1 MTLVFKKVSSIDPVA
16 DFIAGRLIHHL
27 EEGKRVLWLVPG
39 GSSIAIAAAVSHR
52 LKGKPLSKLAVT
64 LTDERHG
71 EINHPDSNWRQLDE
85 AGFELPGAS
94 LRPVLQGLD
103 LGSTV
108 SSFAETLKEEF
119 DRADYRLGFFGIGPD
134 GHTAGILP
142 GSPAVRSGGLT
153 AGYDAGNFLRLTMT
167 PPAIDQLD
175 EAVVYAVGEAKWPV
189 IDALTTSI
197 DWDVQPAQALKQ
209 VPRLTVFNDHLGEN
223 A

>member
-1 MTLVFKKVSSIDPVA
+1 MTIVFKKVSSIDPVA
-16 DFIAGRLIHHL
+16 DFIAGRLIQHL

-39 GSSIAIAAAVSHR
+39 GSSIVIAAAVSQH
-52 LKGKPLSKLAVT
+52 LKGKPLGKLAVT
-64 LTDERHG
+64 LTDERYG

-103 LGSTV
+103 LDSTV
-108 SSFAETLKEEF
+108 GSFAETLKEEF
-119 DRADYRLGFFGIGPD
+119 NRADYRLGFFGIGPD

-142 GSPAVRSGGLT
+142 GSPAVRSGVLT
-153 AGYDAGNFLRLTMT
+153 AGYDAGNFRRLTMT

-189 IDALTTSI
+189 IDALATSI
-197 DWDVQPAQALKQ
+197 EWDVQPAQALKQ